1 METSTK
7 DSLATQL
14 NQPVRRRTVEMFIVS
29 YGYFGPAGGVRS
41 RPIAMSMSVCLDRG
55 YNTIKHCDKT
65 AKTKSTAAV
74 CFSVLA
80 LLQLLHVP
88 ATTLR

>member
-1 METSTK
+1 MTIFRRQIKHTHKFTYLFLYLSFSFQFLIFITFTERKETLT
-7 DSLATQL
+7 
-14 NQPVRRRTVEMFIVS
+14 
-29 YGYFGPAGGVRS
+29 GGENCL
-41 RPIAMSMSVCLDRG
+41 PLDRG

-88 ATTLR
+88 ATLR